1 LSFEAFTTQWLLVVD
16 VFHVRDLLVGGQRPK
31 MGAEGFEVTLV
42 PGGVCSA
49 VFGLY
54 TLTADGIR

>member
-1 LSFEAFTTQWLLVVD
+1 M
-16 VFHVRDLLVGGQRPK
+16 RDLLVGGQRPK